1 MADVPAWPSYEVGP
15 EDSIFALGVV
25 SVNFARFEYAFTWLF
40 SVVSGLHEDFAR
52 ITLARVGLLTC
63 SQLLGSMIEKKDW
76 PDGAT
81 ELIRYFLKATKILV
95 ENRNTLLHS
104 NLIQGWEKDAT
115 LYHVSRQ
122 GTMIQLQMSVDQ
134 IRQVADDL
142 ERYFIFAQT
151 VANAVAVNVS
161 QAAQREA
168 GLFGPFPWPNKLPL
182 PTPIQPLPPGPDR
195 RNKSHGP

>member
-1 MADVPAWPSYEVGP
+1 MADVPAWPSYPVGP

-25 SVNFARFEYAFTWLF
+25 SVNFARFEYAFTWLLT
-40 SVVSGLHEDFAR
+40 VVSGLHEDFAR
-52 ITLARVGLLTC
+52 ITLARVGLLT
-63 SQLLGSMIEKKDW
+63 STQLLDSMIEKKDW
-76 PDGAT
+76 PDGAI
-81 ELIRYFLKATKILV
+81 ELIRYFLKATKILA

-142 ERYFIFAQT
+142 EQYFIFAQT

-161 QAAQREA
+161 QAGQQEA
-168 GLFGPFPWPNKLPL
+168 ALFAPFPWPDKPPL
-182 PTPIQPLPPGPDR
+182 PIPLRAPLQGPDR
-195 RNKSHGP
+195 RNRSPSP